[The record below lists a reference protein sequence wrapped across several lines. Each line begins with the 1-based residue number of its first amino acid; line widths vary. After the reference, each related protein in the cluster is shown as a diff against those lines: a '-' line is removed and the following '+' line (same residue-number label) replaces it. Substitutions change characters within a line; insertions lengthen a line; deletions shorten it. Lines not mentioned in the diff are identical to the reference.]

1 MSAAAPSLVS
11 PQAGGVGLP
20 SYAGTHWSALHSRWH
35 AGIYIDRD
43 GPLTLSPLLF
53 HSEAEAAHEYDE
65 SILYHRADNETFE
78 NVATNFPHSL
88 ASCESEG
95 VVNALT
101 HELTLASLK
110 RACSTAAAA
119 APTAST
125 SDTAAAVDVTRTSG
139 GESKRTKSNV
149 GRIAVGGRQKKRAR
163 KTVEVQLSA
172 EAKPVAKKPR
182 NAKNYDGVTWDGR
195 TRKWIARINVE
206 GVVHELGS
214 FHSEVDAARVYDIY
228 VDDHRLDNVRNFPA
242 AMPIMIRV
250 MSTLERLVTR
260 IEVDD
265 AAAAQ
270 RVVNG
275 EATGDVL
282 QPVRSEMVVNKKRKT
297 SSATASAA
305 TAQEGTVSETSETV
319 SVTSASFSRRARA
332 IAIRWSDDDTRRFY
346 ENLRQCGTDFEM
358 LAQLFPRRTRRHLK
372 LKFKKEERGTS
383 PCSYLI

>member
-1 MSAAAPSLVS
+1 M
-11 PQAGGVGLP
+11 
-20 SYAGTHWSALHSRWH
+20 
-35 AGIYIDRD
+35 
-43 GPLTLSPLLF
+43 
-53 HSEAEAAHEYDE
+53 
-65 SILYHRADNETFE
+65 
-78 NVATNFPHSL
+78 
-88 ASCESEG
+88 
-95 VVNALT
+95 
-101 HELTLASLK
+101 
-110 RACSTAAAA
+110 
-119 APTAST
+119 
-125 SDTAAAVDVTRTSG
+125 
-139 GESKRTKSNV
+139 
-149 GRIAVGGRQKKRAR
+149 
-163 KTVEVQLSA
+163 EVQLSA

-228 VDDHRLDNVRNFPA
+228 VDDHHLDNVRNFPA

-297 SSATASAA
+297 SSARRDSIGDIIARRAASAA

-332 IAIRWSDDDTRRFY
+332 IAIRWSVDDTRRFY

-358 LAQLFPRRTRRHLK
+358 LAQLFPRRTRHHLK